1 VCCDVAEKLKGKKM
15 DEKTYAVVLTQC
27 KWTGITTEHVCYDD
41 KDVCDAICDYDQRVV
56 KIEYTKLGDDND
68 DT

>member
-1 VCCDVAEKLKGKKM
+1 M

-27 KWTGITTEHVCYDD
+27 KWTGVIREHVCYDEE
-41 KDVCDAICDYDQRVV
+41 DVCDAICDYDERVV
-56 KIEYTKLGDDND
+56 KIEYTKLGDEND